1 MKSNILLQKVDELL
15 AEVDVAR
22 TLAREAVA
30 RAEKT
35 LAEANETLQILLGR
49 YLMLVLVYYS
59 NWNQIKLNN
68 TCNRDCLM
76 SK

>member
-1 MKSNILLQKVDELL
+1 MWSNILLQKVDELL

-49 YLMLVLVYYS
+49 YLMLVLVYFS
-59 NWNQIKLNN
+59 NWNK
-68 TCNRDCLM
+68 
-76 SK
+76 K

>member
-1 MKSNILLQKVDELL
+1 MKSNISLQKVDELL

-49 YLMLVLVYYS
+49 DLMLVLVLLL
-59 NWNQIKLNN
+59 QM
-68 TCNRDCLM
+68 D
-76 SK
+76 